1 MSLEAISGHER
12 PLEAISVPRPPRA
25 RAAQGRD
32 RRNSD
37 HGSRRAAR
45 RDTRRGTPRAPDEGC
60 NQHALRDAISM
71 DSEILL
77 EHRDEGCNQHA
88 LRDAISTP
96 SEILLE
102 HRERRDVEVIC
113 RLIEYENVRAR
124 SEAREQLEP
133 AALATAQLR
142 HIILPT
148 AGRKGKLREQ
158 LPRDIHTNG
167 RASSSPRHDP
177 RRDLMREAI
186 KGAIKG
192 HPRPSE
198 VISGQIELQLPQSVV
213 ISGTHRQSVVISG
226 TQRQSVVIGGTHRQS
241 VVISGTAATA
251 ASPNSSSSLT
261 ASPPS
266 PRFSSTP
273 SLTCRGS
280 NRRNQTQ
287 SDAIGRNQTQSRER
301 SAVIRRNQLKLGN
314 QRQSALLIDA
324 NQATCETT

>member
-60 NQHALRDAISM
+60 NQHALRDAISTP
-71 DSEILL
+71 SEILL

-102 HRERRDVEVIC
+102 HRERRDVKVIC

-186 KGAIKG
+186 KGAIRG

-198 VISGQIELQLPQSVV
+198 VISGEVELQLPPPLRTPQAAVQPRRRRRAS
-213 ISGTHRQSVVISG
+213 HR
-226 TQRQSVVIGGTHRQS
+226 HR
-241 VVISGTAATA
+241 A
-251 ASPNSSSSLT
+251 
-261 ASPPS
+261 
-266 PRFSSTP
+266 
-273 SLTCRGS
+273 
-280 NRRNQTQ
+280 
-287 SDAIGRNQTQSRER
+287 
-301 SAVIRRNQLKLGN
+301 
-314 QRQSALLIDA
+314 
-324 NQATCETT
+324 

>member
-12 PLEAISVPRPPRA
+12 PLEAINVPRPPRA

-102 HRERRDVEVIC
+102 HRERRDVKVIC

-158 LPRDIHTNG
+158 LPRDIHNNG
-167 RASSSPRHDP
+167 RTSSSSRHDP

-186 KGAIKG
+186 KGAIRG

-213 ISGTHRQSVVISG
+213 ISGTQRQSVVISG
-226 TQRQSVVIGGTHRQS
+226 TQRQS

-251 ASPNSSSSLT
+251 ASPNSSSSRT

-287 SDAIGRNQTQSRER
+287 SDAI
-301 SAVIRRNQLKLGN
+301 RRN
-314 QRQSALLIDA
+314 R
-324 NQATCETT
+324 T